1 MARKVTDDEFVA
13 AWKRVGGSPI
23 KVQRA
28 TGLTASAVFQRRRW
42 LAKRKDIVLP
52 TASAIDNRK
61 GQNGFGQ
68 PGWQVTIEPYQR
80 RQEFTVR
87 DGYVVIFSDCHY
99 WPEQFCPVPLAHTAL
114 LSVLSKLQ
122 PKLIVANGDV
132 FDGASISRH
141 DPMGWQKL
149 PTVVEELEAVKKRL
163 AEIIKA
169 APKAKRAFTVGN
181 HDSRFDRRLASET
194 AEFKDVE
201 GFRISHHFRDW
212 PMSYSVLVNEDTDP
226 LFALHNIKGGWSAPR
241 NNAIATGCT
250 VVTGHQHSQKEIP
263 FRSLLKDMSG
273 VDAGCI
279 MDEDGPQAAYM
290 MDRPSDH
297 RSGFAV
303 VRFDKDGYQYPPELC
318 RVHRFGKKA
327 RAVFRGEIVA

>member
-1 MARKVTDDEFVA
+1 MLTPIERAFVKT
-13 AWKRVGGSPI
+13 WKGCNS
-23 KVQRA
+23 
-28 TGLTASAVFQRRRW
+28 S
-42 LAKRKDIVLP
+42 P
-52 TASAIDNRK
+52 TAVAKATNRTIRNVFRMRSRLASK
-61 GQNGFGQ
+61 GVYLNTLGCETHPTQGANMFGKTDWRIQ
-68 PGWQVTIEPYQR
+68 IEPYQR

-99 WPEQFCPVPLAHTAL
+99 WPEQFCPVPLAHVAL
-114 LSVLSKLQ
+114 LNVLSKLQ
-122 PKLIVANGDV
+122 PKLIIANGDV

-149 PTVVEELEAVKKRL
+149 PTVVEELDAVKMRL
-163 AEIIKA
+163 REIIKA
-169 APKAKRAFTVGN
+169 APRAKRAFTAGN

-201 GFRISHHFRDW
+201 GFRIAHHFPEW

-263 FRSLLKDMSG
+263 FRSLLKDLSG

-303 VRFDKDGYQYPPELC
+303 IRFDKDGYQYPPELC

-327 RAVFRGEIVA
+327 KAVFRGEVVA